1 VRKSVGTLMVGMVIV
16 LAAMLAVPT
25 SVSASPAI
33 NFRDTFCFVRDTIG
47 VRYTVPCKAHTV
59 VKVDADGNVV
69 FVHYQDHAMLPE
81 GAALPTVATHTIV
94 HVDCSCYYD
103 GDYEQVLMPNGL
115 YMSHGPLNPHGNTP

>member
-1 VRKSVGTLMVGMVIV
+1 MRKSVGTLLVGMAIV
-16 LAAMLAVPT
+16 VAAILAVPT

-33 NFRDTFCFVRDTIG
+33 NFRDTLCFVRDANG
-47 VRYTVPCKAHTV
+47 VRYTVACQAHTV
-59 VKVDADGNVV
+59 VKFDDAGNLA
-69 FVHYQDHAMLPE
+69 FVHYEDHAMLPE

-115 YMSHGPLNPHGNTP
+115 YMSYGPLNPHGNTP